1 MDCTEPDDGLLQT
14 IVTQTAGCGSILL
27 AYSGGLD
34 SSVLLHL
41 LVALRQRLGLPIRAA
56 YIHHGLNPLADSW
69 AEHCRQQCERWQVPF
84 ASLPVKVEAQNGGI
98 EAAART
104 ARYQALQAHLQDG
117 EALLTAQH
125 LDDQSET
132 FLLALKR
139 GSGPAGL
146 SAMAAST
153 LLGDSTTLGQ
163 HRLVRP
169 LLGISRLQL
178 EAYAQRHQLDWIEDD
193 SNQDERFDRNFLRR
207 QILPRLTQ
215 RWPHFPSAV
224 ARSAQLCAEQE
235 QLLDELLEESLQA
248 LCQSDGALS
257 INGLVPLSPVRRFAL
272 LRRWLAQ
279 QGATMPAR
287 EQLQRLWDEVA
298 MSRQD
303 ADPVLQLNQM
313 QVRRFRQYLYL
324 LPLMPS
330 LKDHVIPWQLPSC
343 SLSLPDNLGSLLLTD
358 SGEAIR
364 APENGESVSIRFSTR
379 GTVHIVGRAHGRQIK
394 KLWQELGVPPW
405 WRDRTPLV
413 FYNEQLIAAMGRFV
427 TREGQAKANQPVW
440 HILWEKKAWGKKSLG
455 KESLG
460 EKLKLADSE

>member
-1 MDCTEPDDGLLQT
+1 MRSDTVDHTESVDGLLQT
-14 IVTQTAGCGSILL
+14 IVAQTAGCGSILL

-41 LVALRQRLGLPIRAA
+41 LVAVRQRSGLPIRAA

-69 AEHCRQQCERWQVPF
+69 AEHCCQQCERWQVPF

-104 ARYQALQAHLQDG
+104 ARYQALQAHLQEG

-146 SAMAAST
+146 SAMAAQSM
-153 LLGDSTTLGQ
+153 LGH

-178 EAYAQRHQLDWIEDD
+178 EAYAQRHQLGWIEDD

-248 LCQSDGALS
+248 LCQPDGALS
-257 INGLVPLSPVRRFAL
+257 IDGLAPLSPVRRSAL

-298 MSRQD
+298 TSRQD
-303 ADPVLQLNQM
+303 AEPVLQLNQM
-313 QVRRFRQYLYL
+313 QIRRFRQYLYL

-330 LKDHVIPWQLPSC
+330 LKDRIIPWQSPSC
-343 SLSLPDNLGSLLLTD
+343 PLSLPDNLGTLSLAD
-358 SGEAIR
+358 NGVAIR
-364 APENGESVSIRFSTR
+364 APENGEAVSIRFSTS

-394 KLWQELGVPPW
+394 KLWQELNVPPW

-413 FYNEQLIAAMGRFV
+413 FYNEQLIAAVGRFV
-427 TREGQAKANQPVW
+427 TREGQVRENQPVW
-440 HILWEKKAWGKKSLG
+440 HIVWGK
-455 KESLG
+455 
-460 EKLKLADSE
+460 

>member
-1 MDCTEPDDGLLQT
+1 MDHTESVDGLLQT
-14 IVTQTAGCGSILL
+14 IVAQTAGCGSILL

-41 LVALRQRLGLPIRAA
+41 LVAVRQRSGLPIRAA

-69 AEHCRQQCERWQVPF
+69 AEHCCQQCERWQVPF

-104 ARYQALQAHLQDG
+104 ARYQALQAHLQEG

-146 SAMAAST
+146 SAMAAQSM
-153 LLGDSTTLGQ
+153 LGH

-178 EAYAQRHQLDWIEDD
+178 EAYAQRHQLGWIEDD

-248 LCQSDGALS
+248 LCQPDGALS
-257 INGLVPLSPVRRFAL
+257 IDGLVPLSPVRRFAL

-298 MSRQD
+298 TSRQD
-303 ADPVLQLNQM
+303 AEPVLQLNQM
-313 QVRRFRQYLYL
+313 QIRRFRQYLYL

-330 LKDHVIPWQLPSC
+330 LKDRIILWQSPSC
-343 SLSLPDNLGSLLLTD
+343 SLSLPDNLGTLLLAD
-358 SGEAIR
+358 SGVAIR
-364 APENGESVSIRFSTR
+364 APENGEAVSIRFSTS

-394 KLWQELGVPPW
+394 KLWQELNVPPW

-413 FYNEQLIAAMGRFV
+413 FYNEQLIAAVGRFV
-427 TREGQAKANQPVW
+427 TREGQAKGNQPVW
-440 HILWEKKAWGKKSLG
+440 HIVWGR
-455 KESLG
+455 
-460 EKLKLADSE
+460 

>member
-1 MDCTEPDDGLLQT
+1 MDHTEPVDGLLQT
-14 IVTQTAGCGSILL
+14 IVAQTAGCGSILL

-41 LVALRQRLGLPIRAA
+41 LVALRQRSGLPIRAA

-69 AEHCRQQCERWQVPF
+69 AEHCCQQCERWQVPF

-104 ARYQALQAHLQDG
+104 ARYQALQAHLQEG

-146 SAMAAST
+146 SAMAAQSM
-153 LLGDSTTLGQ
+153 LGH

-178 EAYAQRHQLDWIEDD
+178 EAYAQRHQLGWIEDD

-248 LCQSDGALS
+248 LCQPDGALS
-257 INGLVPLSPVRRFAL
+257 IDGLVPLSPVRRFAL

-298 MSRQD
+298 TSRQD
-303 ADPVLQLNQM
+303 AEPVLQLNQM
-313 QVRRFRQYLYL
+313 QIRRFRQYLYL

-330 LKDHVIPWQLPSC
+330 LKDRIILWQSPSC
-343 SLSLPDNLGSLLLTD
+343 SLSLPDNLGTLLLAD
-358 SGEAIR
+358 SGVAIR
-364 APENGESVSIRFSTR
+364 APENGEAVSIRFSTS
-379 GTVHIVGRAHGRQIK
+379 GTVNIVGRAHGRQIK
-394 KLWQELGVPPW
+394 KLWQELNVPPW

-413 FYNEQLIAAMGRFV
+413 FYNEQLIAAVGRFV
-427 TREGQAKANQPVW
+427 TREGQVRENQPVW
-440 HILWEKKAWGKKSLG
+440 HIVWGK
-455 KESLG
+455 
-460 EKLKLADSE
+460 

>member
-1 MDCTEPDDGLLQT
+1 MRSDTVDHTESVDGLLQT
-14 IVTQTAGCGSILL
+14 IVAQTAGCGSILL

-41 LVALRQRLGLPIRAA
+41 LVAVRQRSGLPIRAA

-69 AEHCRQQCERWQVPF
+69 AEHCCQQCERWQVPF

-104 ARYQALQAHLQDG
+104 ARYQALQAHLQEG

-146 SAMAAST
+146 SAMAAQSM
-153 LLGDSTTLGQ
+153 LGH

-178 EAYAQRHQLDWIEDD
+178 EAYAQRHQLGWIEDD

-248 LCQSDGALS
+248 LCQPDGALS
-257 INGLVPLSPVRRFAL
+257 IDGLVPLSPVRRFAL

-298 MSRQD
+298 TSRQD
-303 ADPVLQLNQM
+303 AEPVLQLNQM
-313 QVRRFRQYLYL
+313 QIRRFRQYLYL

-330 LKDHVIPWQLPSC
+330 LKDRIILWQSPSC
-343 SLSLPDNLGSLLLTD
+343 SLSLPDNLGTLLLAD
-358 SGEAIR
+358 SGVAIR
-364 APENGESVSIRFSTR
+364 APENGEAVSIRFSTS

-394 KLWQELGVPPW
+394 KLWQELNVPPW

-413 FYNEQLIAAMGRFV
+413 FYNEQLIAAVGRFV
-427 TREGQAKANQPVW
+427 TREGQAKGNQPVW
-440 HILWEKKAWGKKSLG
+440 HIVWGR
-455 KESLG
+455 
-460 EKLKLADSE
+460 

>member
-1 MDCTEPDDGLLQT
+1 MRSDTVDHTEPVDGLLQT
-14 IVTQTAGCGSILL
+14 IVAQTAGCGSILL

-41 LVALRQRLGLPIRAA
+41 LVVLRQRSGLPIRAA

-69 AEHCRQQCERWQVPF
+69 AEHCCQQCERWQVPF

-104 ARYQALQAHLQDG
+104 ARYQALQAHLQEG

-146 SAMAAST
+146 SAMAAQSM
-153 LLGDSTTLGQ
+153 LGH

-178 EAYAQRHQLDWIEDD
+178 EAYAQRHQLGWIEDD

-248 LCQSDGALS
+248 LCQPDGALS
-257 INGLVPLSPVRRFAL
+257 IDGLAPLSPVRRFAL

-298 MSRQD
+298 TSRQD
-303 ADPVLQLNQM
+303 AEPVLQLNQM
-313 QVRRFRQYLYL
+313 QIRRFRQYLYL

-330 LKDHVIPWQLPSC
+330 LKDRIIPWQSPSC
-343 SLSLPDNLGSLLLTD
+343 SLSLPDNLGTLLLAD
-358 SGEAIR
+358 SGVAIR
-364 APENGESVSIRFSTR
+364 APENGEAVSIRFSTS

-394 KLWQELGVPPW
+394 KLWQELNVPPW

-413 FYNEQLIAAMGRFV
+413 FYNEQLIAAVGRFV
-427 TREGQAKANQPVW
+427 TREGQVRENQPVW
-440 HILWEKKAWGKKSLG
+440 HIVWGK
-455 KESLG
+455 
-460 EKLKLADSE
+460 

>member
-1 MDCTEPDDGLLQT
+1 MSHIEPGDVLLQT
-14 IVTQTAGCGSILL
+14 LMAQIAGCGKILL

-41 LVALRQRLGLPIRAA
+41 LVAARQHSGIIVRAA
-56 YIHHGLNPLADSW
+56 YVHHGLNPLADSW
-69 AEHCRQQCERWQVPF
+69 AEHCRRQCEHWQVPF
-84 ASLPVKVEAQNGGI
+84 TSLPVTVAAQNGGI
-98 EAAART
+98 EAAARA
-104 ARYQALQAHLQDG
+104 ARYQALQAHLQKG
-117 EALLTAQH
+117 ETLLTAQH

-153 LLGDSTTLGQ
+153 SLGA
-163 HRLVRP
+163 HRLMRP
-169 LLGISRLQL
+169 LLDVARHQL
-178 EAYAQRHQLDWIEDD
+178 EAYAQRHQLRWIEDD

-215 RWPHFPSAV
+215 RWPHFSSAV

-235 QLLDELLEESLQA
+235 QLLDELLDASLQA
-248 LCQSDGALS
+248 LCQPDGALS
-257 INGLVPLSPVRRFAL
+257 IDGLLPLSPVRRFAL

-279 QGATMPAR
+279 QGAMMPAR

-303 ADPVLQLNQM
+303 AEPVLQLNQM
-313 QVRRFRQYLYL
+313 QIRRFRQCLYL
-324 LPLMPS
+324 LPPMPS
-330 LKDHVIPWQLPSC
+330 LKTRILPWKPMSRP
-343 SLSLPDNLGSLLLTD
+343 LSLPDNLGTLALD
-358 SGEAIR
+358 EGGMAMR
-364 APENGESVSIRFSTR
+364 APEKGETVSIRFSTS
-379 GTVHIVGRAHGRQIK
+379 GIVHIVGRDRGRQIK

-413 FYNEQLIAAMGRFV
+413 FYNERLIAAVGRFV
-427 TREGQAKANQPVW
+427 TREGQVQEHQPVRRV
-440 HILWEKKAWGKKSLG
+440 LWRKG
-455 KESLG
+455 
-460 EKLKLADSE
+460 

>member
-1 MDCTEPDDGLLQT
+1 MRSDTVDHTEPVDGLLQT
-14 IVTQTAGCGSILL
+14 IVAQTAGCGSILL

-41 LVALRQRLGLPIRAA
+41 LVAVRQRSGLPIRAA

-69 AEHCRQQCERWQVPF
+69 AEHCCQQCGRWQVPF

-104 ARYQALQAHLQDG
+104 ARYQALQAHLQEG

-146 SAMAAST
+146 SAMAAQSM
-153 LLGDSTTLGQ
+153 LGH

-178 EAYAQRHQLDWIEDD
+178 EAYAQRHQLGWIEDD

-248 LCQSDGALS
+248 LCQPDGALS
-257 INGLVPLSPVRRFAL
+257 IDGLAPLSPVRRFAL

-298 MSRQD
+298 TSRQD
-303 ADPVLQLNQM
+303 AEPVLQLNQM
-313 QVRRFRQYLYL
+313 QIRRFRQYLYL

-330 LKDHVIPWQLPSC
+330 LKDRIILWQSPSC
-343 SLSLPDNLGSLLLTD
+343 PLSLPDNLGTLLLAD
-358 SGEAIR
+358 SGVAIR
-364 APENGESVSIRFSTR
+364 APENGEAVSIRFSTS

-394 KLWQELGVPPW
+394 KLWQELNVPPW

-413 FYNEQLIAAMGRFV
+413 FYNEQLIAAVGRFV
-427 TREGQAKANQPVW
+427 TREGQVRENQPVW
-440 HILWEKKAWGKKSLG
+440 HIVWGK
-455 KESLG
+455 
-460 EKLKLADSE
+460 

>member
-1 MDCTEPDDGLLQT
+1 MRSDTVDHTEPVDGLLQT
-14 IVTQTAGCGSILL
+14 IVAQTAGCGSILL

-41 LVALRQRLGLPIRAA
+41 LVVLRQRSGLPIRAA

-69 AEHCRQQCERWQVPF
+69 AEHCCQQCERWQVPF

-104 ARYQALQAHLQDG
+104 ARYQALQAHLQEG

-146 SAMAAST
+146 SAMAAQSM
-153 LLGDSTTLGQ
+153 LGH

-178 EAYAQRHQLDWIEDD
+178 EAYAQRHQLGWIEDD

-248 LCQSDGALS
+248 LCQPDGALS
-257 INGLVPLSPVRRFAL
+257 IDGLAPLSLVRRFAL

-298 MSRQD
+298 TSRQD
-303 ADPVLQLNQM
+303 AEPVLQLNQM
-313 QVRRFRQYLYL
+313 QIRRFRQYLYL

-330 LKDHVIPWQLPSC
+330 LKDRIIPWQSPSC
-343 SLSLPDNLGSLLLTD
+343 SLSLPDNLGTLLLAD
-358 SGEAIR
+358 SGVAIR
-364 APENGESVSIRFSTR
+364 APENGEAVSIRFSTS

-394 KLWQELGVPPW
+394 KLWQELNVPPW

-413 FYNEQLIAAMGRFV
+413 FYNEQLIAAVGRFV
-427 TREGQAKANQPVW
+427 TREGQVRENQPVW
-440 HILWEKKAWGKKSLG
+440 HIVWGK
-455 KESLG
+455 
-460 EKLKLADSE
+460 

>member
-1 MDCTEPDDGLLQT
+1 MRSDSVNHTEPDDGLIQT

-41 LVALRQRLGLPIRAA
+41 LVAVRQRAGVTVRAA
-56 YIHHGLNPLADSW
+56 YVHHGLNPLANSW

-84 ASLPVKVEAQNGGI
+84 ASLPVTVEAQNGGI
-98 EAAART
+98 EAAARA
-104 ARYQALQAHLQDG
+104 ARYQALQTHLQEG
-117 EALLTAQH
+117 ETLLTAQH

-146 SAMAAST
+146 SAMAANT
-153 LLGDSTTLGQ
+153 MLGH
-163 HRLVRP
+163 HRLIRP
-169 LLGISRLQL
+169 LLGFSRIQL
-178 EAYAQRHQLDWIEDD
+178 EAYAQRHQLHWIEDD

-215 RWPHFPSAV
+215 RWPHFSSAV

-235 QLLDELLEESLQA
+235 QLLDELLEESLQS
-248 LCQSDGALS
+248 LCQPDGALS
-257 INGLVPLSPVRRFAL
+257 IDGLLPLSPVRRFAL

-279 QGATMPAR
+279 QGAMMPAR

-298 MSRQD
+298 TSRQD
-303 ADPVLQLNQM
+303 AEPVLQLNQM
-313 QVRRFRQYLYL
+313 QIRRFRQSLYL

-330 LKDHVIPWQLPSC
+330 LKDRILPWQPTSC
-343 SLSLPDNLGSLLLTD
+343 PLSLPDNLGTLLLAD
-358 SGEAIR
+358 GGIAVR
-364 APENGESVSIRFSTR
+364 APENGEAVSIRFSTS

-394 KLWQELGVPPW
+394 KLWQELDVPPW

-413 FYNEQLIAAMGRFV
+413 FYNDQLIAAVGRFV
-427 TREGQAKANQPVW
+427 TREGQVREDQPVW
-440 HILWEKKAWGKKSLG
+440 HIMWEKQVC
-455 KESLG
+455 
-460 EKLKLADSE
+460 EK

>member
-1 MDCTEPDDGLLQT
+1 MRSDTVDHTESVDGLLQT
-14 IVTQTAGCGSILL
+14 IVAQTAGCGSILL

-41 LVALRQRLGLPIRAA
+41 LVAVRQRSGLPIRAA

-69 AEHCRQQCERWQVPF
+69 AEHCCQQCERWQVPF

-104 ARYQALQAHLQDG
+104 ARYQALQAHLQEG

-146 SAMAAST
+146 SAMAAQSM
-153 LLGDSTTLGQ
+153 LDH

-178 EAYAQRHQLDWIEDD
+178 EAYAQRHQLGWIEDD

-248 LCQSDGALS
+248 LCQPDGALS
-257 INGLVPLSPVRRFAL
+257 IDGLAPLSPVRRSAL

-298 MSRQD
+298 TSRQD
-303 ADPVLQLNQM
+303 AEPVLQLNQM
-313 QVRRFRQYLYL
+313 QIRRFRQYLYL

-330 LKDHVIPWQLPSC
+330 LKDRIIPWQSPSC
-343 SLSLPDNLGSLLLTD
+343 PLSLLDNLGTLSLAD
-358 SGEAIR
+358 NGVAIR
-364 APENGESVSIRFSTR
+364 APENGEAVSIRFSTS

-394 KLWQELGVPPW
+394 KLWQELNVPPW

-413 FYNEQLIAAMGRFV
+413 FYNEQLIAAVGRFV
-427 TREGQAKANQPVW
+427 TREGQVRENQPVW
-440 HILWEKKAWGKKSLG
+440 HIVWGK
-455 KESLG
+455 
-460 EKLKLADSE
+460 

>member
-1 MDCTEPDDGLLQT
+1 MRFDTVDHTEPVDGLLQT
-14 IVTQTAGCGSILL
+14 IVAQTAGCGSILL

-41 LVALRQRLGLPIRAA
+41 LVAVRQRSGLPIRAA

-69 AEHCRQQCERWQVPF
+69 AEHCCQQCERWQVPF

-104 ARYQALQAHLQDG
+104 ARYQALQAHLQEG

-146 SAMAAST
+146 SAMAAQSM
-153 LLGDSTTLGQ
+153 LGH

-178 EAYAQRHQLDWIEDD
+178 EAYAQRHQLGWIEDD

-248 LCQSDGALS
+248 LCQPDGALS
-257 INGLVPLSPVRRFAL
+257 IDGLAPLSPVRRSAL

-298 MSRQD
+298 TSRQD
-303 ADPVLQLNQM
+303 AEPVLQLNQM
-313 QVRRFRQYLYL
+313 QIRRFRQYLYL

-330 LKDHVIPWQLPSC
+330 LKDRIIPWQSPSC
-343 SLSLPDNLGSLLLTD
+343 PLSLPDNLGSLSLAD
-358 SGEAIR
+358 NGVAIR
-364 APENGESVSIRFSTR
+364 APENGEAVSIRFSTS

-394 KLWQELGVPPW
+394 KLWQELNVPPW

-413 FYNEQLIAAMGRFV
+413 FYNEQLIAAVGRFV
-427 TREGQAKANQPVW
+427 TREGQVRENQPVW
-440 HILWEKKAWGKKSLG
+440 HIVWGK
-455 KESLG
+455 
-460 EKLKLADSE
+460 

>member
-1 MDCTEPDDGLLQT
+1 MDHTEPVDGLLQT
-14 IVTQTAGCGSILL
+14 IVAQTAGCGSILL

-41 LVALRQRLGLPIRAA
+41 LVALRQRSGLPIRAA

-69 AEHCRQQCERWQVPF
+69 AEHCCQQCERWQVPF

-104 ARYQALQAHLQDG
+104 ARYQALQAHLQEG
-117 EALLTAQH
+117 EVLLTAQH

-146 SAMAAST
+146 SAMAAQSM
-153 LLGDSTTLGQ
+153 LGH

-178 EAYAQRHQLDWIEDD
+178 EAYAQRHQLQWIEDD

-248 LCQSDGALS
+248 LCQTDGALS
-257 INGLVPLSPVRRFAL
+257 IDGLVPLSPVRRFAL

-298 MSRQD
+298 TSRQD
-303 ADPVLQLNQM
+303 AEPVLQLNQM
-313 QVRRFRQYLYL
+313 QIRRFRQYLYL

-330 LKDHVIPWQLPSC
+330 LKDRIIPWQSPSC
-343 SLSLPDNLGSLLLTD
+343 PLSLPDNLGTLLLAA
-358 SGEAIR
+358 SGVAIR
-364 APENGESVSIRFSTR
+364 APKNGEAVSIRFSTS

-394 KLWQELGVPPW
+394 KLWQELNVPPW

-413 FYNEQLIAAMGRFV
+413 FYNEQLIAAVGRFV
-427 TREGQAKANQPVW
+427 TREGQVRENQPVW
-440 HILWEKKAWGKKSLG
+440 HIVWGK
-455 KESLG
+455 
-460 EKLKLADSE
+460 

>member
-1 MDCTEPDDGLLQT
+1 MRSDAVDRTKPDDGLLQT
-14 IVTQTAGCGSILL
+14 IFKHISGCGSILL

-41 LVALRQRLGLPIRAA
+41 LVAVRQRSGLTIRAA

-84 ASLPVKVEAQNGGI
+84 TSLAVMVEAQNGGI
-98 EAAART
+98 EAAARA
-104 ARYQALQAHLQDG
+104 ARYQALQTHLQEG
-117 EALLTAQH
+117 ETLLTAQH

-146 SAMAAST
+146 SAMAANSVF
-153 LLGDSTTLGQ
+153 GH

-169 LLGISRLQL
+169 LLGVSRLEL
-178 EAYAQRHQLDWIEDD
+178 ETYAQRNQLHWIEDD

-235 QLLDELLEESLQA
+235 QLLDELLEESLQT

-257 INGLVPLSPVRRFAL
+257 IEGLVPLSPVRRFAL

-279 QGATMPAR
+279 QGAAMPAR

-298 MSRQD
+298 TSRQD
-303 ADPVLQLNQM
+303 AEPVLQLNQM
-313 QVRRFRQYLYL
+313 QVRRFRQHLYY

-330 LKDHVIPWQLPSC
+330 LKDCVLPWQPTRCPLT
-343 SLSLPDNLGSLLLTD
+343 LPDNLGTLQLADRGVAVRT
-358 SGEAIR
+358 
-364 APENGESVSIRFSTR
+364 PENSEAVSIRFSTR

-413 FYNEQLIAAMGRFV
+413 FYNDQLITAVGRFV
-427 TREGQAKANQPVW
+427 TREGQAKENRPVW
-440 HILWEKKAWGKKSLG
+440 HITWEK
-455 KESLG
+455 
-460 EKLKLADSE
+460 

>member
-1 MDCTEPDDGLLQT
+1 MKFDTVDHTEPVDGLLQT
-14 IVTQTAGCGSILL
+14 IVAQTAGCGSILL

-41 LVALRQRLGLPIRAA
+41 LVVLRQRSGLPIRAA

-69 AEHCRQQCERWQVPF
+69 AEHCCQQCERWQVPF

-104 ARYQALQAHLQDG
+104 ARYQALQAHLQEG

-146 SAMAAST
+146 SAMAAQSM
-153 LLGDSTTLGQ
+153 LGH

-178 EAYAQRHQLDWIEDD
+178 EAYAQRHQLGWIEDD

-248 LCQSDGALS
+248 LCQPDGALS
-257 INGLVPLSPVRRFAL
+257 IDGLAPLSPVRRFAL

-298 MSRQD
+298 TSRQD
-303 ADPVLQLNQM
+303 AEPVLQLNQM
-313 QVRRFRQYLYL
+313 QIRRFRQYLYL

-330 LKDHVIPWQLPSC
+330 LKDRIILWQSPSC
-343 SLSLPDNLGSLLLTD
+343 PLSLPDNLGTLSLAD
-358 SGEAIR
+358 NGVAIR
-364 APENGESVSIRFSTR
+364 APENGEAVSIRFSTS

-394 KLWQELGVPPW
+394 KLWQELNVPPW

-413 FYNEQLIAAMGRFV
+413 FYNEQLIAAVGRFV
-427 TREGQAKANQPVW
+427 TREGQVRENQPVW
-440 HILWEKKAWGKKSLG
+440 HIVWGK
-455 KESLG
+455 
-460 EKLKLADSE
+460 

>member
-1 MDCTEPDDGLLQT
+1 MDHTEPVDGLLQT
-14 IVTQTAGCGSILL
+14 IVAQTAGCGSILL

-41 LVALRQRLGLPIRAA
+41 LVAVRQRSGLPIRAA

-69 AEHCRQQCERWQVPF
+69 AEHCCQQCERWQVPF

-104 ARYQALQAHLQDG
+104 ARYQALQAHLQEG

-146 SAMAAST
+146 SAMAAQSM
-153 LLGDSTTLGQ
+153 LGH

-178 EAYAQRHQLDWIEDD
+178 EAYAQRHQLGWIEDD

-248 LCQSDGALS
+248 LCQPDGALS
-257 INGLVPLSPVRRFAL
+257 IDGLAPLSPVRRSAL

-298 MSRQD
+298 TSRQD
-303 ADPVLQLNQM
+303 AEPVLQLNQM
-313 QVRRFRQYLYL
+313 QIRRFRQYLYL

-330 LKDHVIPWQLPSC
+330 LKDRIIPWQSPSC
-343 SLSLPDNLGSLLLTD
+343 PLSLPDNLGSLSLAD
-358 SGEAIR
+358 NGVAIR
-364 APENGESVSIRFSTR
+364 APENGEAVSIRFSTS

-394 KLWQELGVPPW
+394 KLWQELNVPPW

-413 FYNEQLIAAMGRFV
+413 FYNEQLIAAVGRFV
-427 TREGQAKANQPVW
+427 TREGQVRENQPVW
-440 HILWEKKAWGKKSLG
+440 HIVWGK
-455 KESLG
+455 
-460 EKLKLADSE
+460 

>member
-1 MDCTEPDDGLLQT
+1 MDHTEPVDGLLQT
-14 IVTQTAGCGSILL
+14 IVAQTAGCGSILL

-41 LVALRQRLGLPIRAA
+41 LVAVRQRSGLPIRAA

-69 AEHCRQQCERWQVPF
+69 AEHCCQQCERWQVPF

-104 ARYQALQAHLQDG
+104 ARYQALQAHLQEG

-146 SAMAAST
+146 SAMAAQSM
-153 LLGDSTTLGQ
+153 LGH

-178 EAYAQRHQLDWIEDD
+178 EAYAQWHQLGWIEDD

-248 LCQSDGALS
+248 LCQPDGALS
-257 INGLVPLSPVRRFAL
+257 IDGLAPLSPVRRFAL

-298 MSRQD
+298 TSRQD
-303 ADPVLQLNQM
+303 AEPVLQLNQM
-313 QVRRFRQYLYL
+313 QIRRFRQYLYL

-330 LKDHVIPWQLPSC
+330 LKDRIIPWQSPSC
-343 SLSLPDNLGSLLLTD
+343 PLSLPDNLGTLSLAD
-358 SGEAIR
+358 NGVAIR
-364 APENGESVSIRFSTR
+364 APENGEAVSIRFSTS
-379 GTVHIVGRAHGRQIK
+379 GTVNIVGRAHGRQIK
-394 KLWQELGVPPW
+394 KLWQELNVPPW

-413 FYNEQLIAAMGRFV
+413 FYNEQLIAAVGRFV
-427 TREGQAKANQPVW
+427 TREGQVRENQPVW
-440 HILWEKKAWGKKSLG
+440 HIVWGK
-455 KESLG
+455 
-460 EKLKLADSE
+460 

>member
-1 MDCTEPDDGLLQT
+1 MRSDTVDHTEPVDGLLQT
-14 IVTQTAGCGSILL
+14 IVAQTAGCGSILL

-41 LVALRQRLGLPIRAA
+41 LVVLRQRSGLPIRAA

-69 AEHCRQQCERWQVPF
+69 AEHCCQQCERWLVPF

-104 ARYQALQAHLQDG
+104 ARYQALQAHLQEG

-146 SAMAAST
+146 SAMAAQSM
-153 LLGDSTTLGQ
+153 LGH

-178 EAYAQRHQLDWIEDD
+178 EAYAQRHQLGWIEDD

-248 LCQSDGALS
+248 LCQPDGALS
-257 INGLVPLSPVRRFAL
+257 IDGLVPLSPVRRFAL

-298 MSRQD
+298 TSRQD
-303 ADPVLQLNQM
+303 AEPVLQLNQM
-313 QVRRFRQYLYL
+313 QIRRFRQYLYL

-330 LKDHVIPWQLPSC
+330 LKDRIILWQSPSC
-343 SLSLPDNLGSLLLTD
+343 PLSLPDNLGTLSLAD
-358 SGEAIR
+358 NGVAIR
-364 APENGESVSIRFSTR
+364 APENGEAVSIRFSTS

-394 KLWQELGVPPW
+394 KLWQELNVPPW

-413 FYNEQLIAAMGRFV
+413 FYNEQLIAAVGRFV
-427 TREGQAKANQPVW
+427 TREGQVRENQPVW
-440 HILWEKKAWGKKSLG
+440 HIVWGK
-455 KESLG
+455 
-460 EKLKLADSE
+460 

>member
-1 MDCTEPDDGLLQT
+1 MRSDTVDHTEPVDGLLQT
-14 IVTQTAGCGSILL
+14 IVAQTAGCGSILL

-41 LVALRQRLGLPIRAA
+41 LVALRQRSGLPIRAA

-69 AEHCRQQCERWQVPF
+69 AEHCCQQCERWQVPF

-98 EAAART
+98 EAAARM
-104 ARYQALQAHLQDG
+104 ARYQALQAHLQEG

-146 SAMAAST
+146 SAMAAQSM
-153 LLGDSTTLGQ
+153 LGH

-178 EAYAQRHQLDWIEDD
+178 EAYAQLHQLGWIEDD

-248 LCQSDGALS
+248 LCQPDGALS
-257 INGLVPLSPVRRFAL
+257 IDGLVPLSPVRRFAL

-298 MSRQD
+298 TSRQD
-303 ADPVLQLNQM
+303 AEPVLQLNQM
-313 QVRRFRQYLYL
+313 QIRRFRQYLYL

-330 LKDHVIPWQLPSC
+330 LKDRIIPWQSPSC
-343 SLSLPDNLGSLLLTD
+343 SLSLPDNLGTLLLAD
-358 SGEAIR
+358 SGVAIR
-364 APENGESVSIRFSTR
+364 APENGEAVSIRFSTS

-394 KLWQELGVPPW
+394 KLWQELNVPPW

-413 FYNEQLIAAMGRFV
+413 FYNGQLIAAVGRFV
-427 TREGQAKANQPVW
+427 TREGQVRENQPVW
-440 HILWEKKAWGKKSLG
+440 HIVWGK
-455 KESLG
+455 
-460 EKLKLADSE
+460 

>member
-1 MDCTEPDDGLLQT
+1 MNDTESDDGLLQT
-14 IVTQTAGCGSILL
+14 IAAQTAGCGAILL

-41 LVALRQRLGLPIRAA
+41 LVAERQRSGLAIRAA

-84 ASLPVKVEAQNGGI
+84 ASLSVTVETQNGGI

-104 ARYQALQAHLQDG
+104 ARYQALQAHLQEG
-117 EALLTAQH
+117 ETLLTAQH

-146 SAMAAST
+146 SAMAAHST
-153 LLGDSTTLGQ
+153 LG
-163 HRLVRP
+163 HYRLVRP
-169 LLGISRLQL
+169 LLGFSRLQL
-178 EAYAQRHQLDWIEDD
+178 EAYALRHQLHWIEDD

-215 RWPHFPSAV
+215 RWPHFSSAV
-224 ARSAQLCAEQE
+224 ARSAELCAEQE
-235 QLLDELLEESLQA
+235 QLLDELLEESLQR
-248 LCQSDGALS
+248 LCQPDGALS
-257 INGLVPLSPVRRFAL
+257 IDGLVQLSPVRRFAL

-279 QGATMPAR
+279 KGATMPSR

-303 ADPVLQLNQM
+303 AEPVLQLHQ
-313 QVRRFRQYLYL
+313 QQIRRFRQHLYL
-324 LPLMPS
+324 LPLMAS
-330 LKDHVIPWQLPSC
+330 LQDRILPWQPTSC
-343 SLSLPDNLGSLLLTD
+343 SLSLPDNLGTLLLAD
-358 SGEAIR
+358 SGMTVR
-364 APENGESVSIRFSTR
+364 APENGETVSIRFSTR
-379 GTVHIVGRAHGRQIK
+379 GTVHIVGRAHGRHIK

-413 FYNEQLIAAMGRFV
+413 FYNEQMIAAVGRFV
-427 TREGQAKANQPVW
+427 TREGQVREHQPVW
-440 HILWEKKAWGKKSLG
+440 HIVWEK
-455 KESLG
+455 
-460 EKLKLADSE
+460 

>member
-1 MDCTEPDDGLLQT
+1 MRSDIVDRTEPDDGLLQT
-14 IVTQTAGCGSILL
+14 IVTQTAGCSAILL

-41 LVALRQRLGLPIRAA
+41 LVAMRQRSELTIRAA

-69 AEHCRQQCERWQVPF
+69 AEHCRQQCERWQIPF
-84 ASLPVKVEAQNGGI
+84 ESLAVKVEAQNGGI
-98 EAAART
+98 EAAARV
-104 ARYQALQAHLQDG
+104 ARYQALQTHLQEG
-117 EALLTAQH
+117 ETLLTAQH

-146 SAMAAST
+146 SAMAANSF
-153 LLGDSTTLGQ
+153 LGH

-169 LLGISRLQL
+169 LLGVSRLEL
-178 EAYAQRHQLDWIEDD
+178 ETYAQRHQLHWIEDD

-235 QLLDELLEESLQA
+235 QLLDELLEESLQV

-257 INGLVPLSPVRRFAL
+257 IDGLIPLSPVRRFAL

-279 QGATMPAR
+279 QGANMPAR
-287 EQLQRLWDEVA
+287 DQLQRLWDEVA
-298 MSRQD
+298 TSRQD
-303 ADPVLQLNQM
+303 AEPILQLNQM
-313 QVRRFRQYLYL
+313 QIRRFRQHLYL

-330 LKDHVIPWQLPSC
+330 LKDRVLPWQPTSC
-343 SLSLPDNLGSLLLTD
+343 SLSLPDNLGTLQLAER
-358 SGEAIR
+358 GVAVR
-364 APENGESVSIRFSTR
+364 APEDSETVSIRFSTS
-379 GTVHIVGRAHGRQIK
+379 GIVHIVGRAHGRQIK

-413 FYNEQLIAAMGRFV
+413 FYNDQLIAAVGRFV
-427 TREGQAKANQPVW
+427 TREGQVKENQPVW
-440 HILWEKKAWGKKSLG
+440 HMVWEK
-455 KESLG
+455 
-460 EKLKLADSE
+460 

>member
-1 MDCTEPDDGLLQT
+1 MRSDTVDHTEPVDGLLQT
-14 IVTQTAGCGSILL
+14 IVAQTAGCGSILL

-41 LVALRQRLGLPIRAA
+41 LVALRQRSGLPIRAA

-69 AEHCRQQCERWQVPF
+69 AEHCCQQCERWQVPF

-98 EAAART
+98 EAAARM
-104 ARYQALQAHLQDG
+104 ARYQALQAHLQEG

-146 SAMAAST
+146 SAMAAQSM
-153 LLGDSTTLGQ
+153 LGH

-178 EAYAQRHQLDWIEDD
+178 EAYAQRHQLGWIEDD

-248 LCQSDGALS
+248 LCQPDGALS
-257 INGLVPLSPVRRFAL
+257 IDGLAPLSPVRRSAL

-298 MSRQD
+298 TSRQD
-303 ADPVLQLNQM
+303 AEPVLQLNQM
-313 QVRRFRQYLYL
+313 QIRRFRQYLYL

-330 LKDHVIPWQLPSC
+330 LKDRIIPWQSPSC
-343 SLSLPDNLGSLLLTD
+343 PLSLPDNLGTLSLAD
-358 SGEAIR
+358 NGVAIR
-364 APENGESVSIRFSTR
+364 APENGEAVSIRFSTS

-394 KLWQELGVPPW
+394 KLWQELNVPPW

-413 FYNEQLIAAMGRFV
+413 FYNEQLIAAVGRFV
-427 TREGQAKANQPVW
+427 TREGQVRENQPVW
-440 HILWEKKAWGKKSLG
+440 HIVWGK
-455 KESLG
+455 
-460 EKLKLADSE
+460 

>member
-14 IVTQTAGCGSILL
+14 IVTQTAGCESILL

-41 LVALRQRLGLPIRAA
+41 LVALRQRTGMTIRAA

-69 AEHCRQQCERWQVPF
+69 AEHCRQQCEGWQVPF
-84 ASLPVKVEAQNGGI
+84 ASLPVKVVAQNGGI
-98 EAAART
+98 EAAARA
-104 ARYQALQAHLQDG
+104 ARYQALQAHLQTG
-117 EALLTAQH
+117 ETLLTAQH

-146 SAMAAST
+146 SAMAADSM
-153 LLGDSTTLGQ
+153 LGH
-163 HRLVRP
+163 HRLIRP
-169 LLGISRLQL
+169 LLGLSRLQL
-178 EAYAQRHQLDWIEDD
+178 EAYAQRHQLGWIEDD

-235 QLLDELLEESLQA
+235 QLLDELLEESLQV
-248 LCQSDGALS
+248 LCQPDGALS
-257 INGLVPLSPVRRFAL
+257 IDGLVPLSPVRRFAL

-298 MSRQD
+298 TSRQD
-303 ADPVLQLNQM
+303 AEPVLQLNQM
-313 QVRRFRQYLYL
+313 QIRRFRQHLYL
-324 LPLMPS
+324 LPLMSS
-330 LKDHVIPWQLPSC
+330 LKDRILPWQPTSC
-343 SLSLPDNLGSLLLTD
+343 SLSLPDNLGTLSLAD
-358 SGEAIR
+358 SGVAIR
-364 APENGESVSIRFSTR
+364 APENGEVVSIRFSTS
-379 GTVHIVGRAHGRQIK
+379 GAVHIVGRAHGRQIK
-394 KLWQELGVPPW
+394 KLWQELDVPPW

-413 FYNEQLIAAMGRFV
+413 FYNEQLIAAVGRFV
-427 TREGQAKANQPVW
+427 SREGQAKADQPVW
-440 HILWEKKAWGKKSLG
+440 HITWEKKAWEKELG
-455 KESLG
+455 KRKPEK
-460 EKLKLADSE
+460 KLKLAGPK

>member
-1 MDCTEPDDGLLQT
+1 MRSDTVDHTEPVDGLLQT
-14 IVTQTAGCGSILL
+14 IVAQTAGCGSILL

-41 LVALRQRLGLPIRAA
+41 LVVLRQRSGLPIRAA

-69 AEHCRQQCERWQVPF
+69 AEHCCQQCERWLVPF

-104 ARYQALQAHLQDG
+104 ARYQALQAHLQEG

-146 SAMAAST
+146 SAMAVQSM
-153 LLGDSTTLGQ
+153 LGH

-178 EAYAQRHQLDWIEDD
+178 EAYAQRHQLGWIEDD

-215 RWPHFPSAV
+215 RWSHFPSAV

-248 LCQSDGALS
+248 LCQPDGALS
-257 INGLVPLSPVRRFAL
+257 IDGLAPLSPVRRFAL

-298 MSRQD
+298 TSRQD
-303 ADPVLQLNQM
+303 AEPVLQLNQM
-313 QVRRFRQYLYL
+313 QIRRFRQYLYL
-324 LPLMPS
+324 LPLMSP
-330 LKDHVIPWQLPSC
+330 LKDRIVPWQSPSC
-343 SLSLPDNLGSLLLTD
+343 PLSLPDNLGTLSLAA
-358 SGEAIR
+358 SGVAIR
-364 APENGESVSIRFSTR
+364 APKNGEAVSIRFSTS

-394 KLWQELGVPPW
+394 KLWQELNVPPW

-413 FYNEQLIAAMGRFV
+413 FYNEQLIAAVGRFV
-427 TREGQAKANQPVW
+427 TREGQVRENQPVW
-440 HILWEKKAWGKKSLG
+440 HIVWGK
-455 KESLG
+455 
-460 EKLKLADSE
+460 

>member
-1 MDCTEPDDGLLQT
+1 MDHTEPVDGLLQT
-14 IVTQTAGCGSILL
+14 IVAQTAGCGSILL

-41 LVALRQRLGLPIRAA
+41 LVALRQRSGLPIRAA

-69 AEHCRQQCERWQVPF
+69 AEHCCQQCERWQVPF

-98 EAAART
+98 EAAARM
-104 ARYQALQAHLQDG
+104 ARYQALQAHLQEG

-146 SAMAAST
+146 SAMAAQSM
-153 LLGDSTTLGQ
+153 LGH

-178 EAYAQRHQLDWIEDD
+178 EAYAQLHQLGWIEDD

-248 LCQSDGALS
+248 LCQPDGALS
-257 INGLVPLSPVRRFAL
+257 IDGLVPLSPVRRFAL

-298 MSRQD
+298 TSRQD
-303 ADPVLQLNQM
+303 AEPVLQLNQM
-313 QVRRFRQYLYL
+313 QIRRFRQYLYL

-330 LKDHVIPWQLPSC
+330 LKDRIILWQSPSC
-343 SLSLPDNLGSLLLTD
+343 SLSLPDNLGTLLLAD
-358 SGEAIR
+358 SGVAIR
-364 APENGESVSIRFSTR
+364 APENGEAVSIRFSTS

-394 KLWQELGVPPW
+394 KLWQELNVPPW

-413 FYNEQLIAAMGRFV
+413 FYNEQLIAAVGRFV
-427 TREGQAKANQPVW
+427 TREGQVKGNQPVW
-440 HILWEKKAWGKKSLG
+440 HIVWGR
-455 KESLG
+455 
-460 EKLKLADSE
+460 

>member
-1 MDCTEPDDGLLQT
+1 MDHTEPVDGLLQT
-14 IVTQTAGCGSILL
+14 IVAQTAGCGSILL

-41 LVALRQRLGLPIRAA
+41 LVALRQRSGLPIRAA

-69 AEHCRQQCERWQVPF
+69 AEHCCQQCERWQVPF

-98 EAAART
+98 EAAARM
-104 ARYQALQAHLQDG
+104 ARYQALQAHLQEG

-146 SAMAAST
+146 SAMAAQSM
-153 LLGDSTTLGQ
+153 LGH

-248 LCQSDGALS
+248 LCQPDGALS
-257 INGLVPLSPVRRFAL
+257 IDGLIPLSPVRRFAL

-279 QGATMPAR
+279 QGAMMPAR

-298 MSRQD
+298 TSRQD
-303 ADPVLQLNQM
+303 AEPVLQLNQM
-313 QVRRFRQYLYL
+313 QVRRFRQHLYL

-330 LKDHVIPWQLPSC
+330 LKDCIIPWPSPSC
-343 SLSLPDNLGSLLLTD
+343 PLSLPDNLGTLLLAD
-358 SGEAIR
+358 SGVAIR
-364 APENGESVSIRFSTR
+364 APENGEAVSIRFSTS

-394 KLWQELGVPPW
+394 KLWQELNVPPW

-413 FYNEQLIAAMGRFV
+413 FYNEQLIAAVGRFV
-427 TREGQAKANQPVW
+427 TREGQVRENQPVW
-440 HILWEKKAWGKKSLG
+440 HIVWGK
-455 KESLG
+455 
-460 EKLKLADSE
+460 

>member
-1 MDCTEPDDGLLQT
+1 MDHTEPVDGLLQT
-14 IVTQTAGCGSILL
+14 IVAQTAGCGSILL

-41 LVALRQRLGLPIRAA
+41 LVALRQRSGLPIRAA

-69 AEHCRQQCERWQVPF
+69 AEHCCQQCERWQVPF

-98 EAAART
+98 EAAARM
-104 ARYQALQAHLQDG
+104 ARYQALQAHLQEG

-146 SAMAAST
+146 SAMAAQSM
-153 LLGDSTTLGQ
+153 LGH

-178 EAYAQRHQLDWIEDD
+178 EAYAQLHQLGWIEDD

-248 LCQSDGALS
+248 LCQPDGALS
-257 INGLVPLSPVRRFAL
+257 IDGLVPLSPVRRFAL

-298 MSRQD
+298 TSRQD
-303 ADPVLQLNQM
+303 AEPVLQLNQM
-313 QVRRFRQYLYL
+313 QIRRFRQYLYL

-330 LKDHVIPWQLPSC
+330 LKDRIIPWQSPSC
-343 SLSLPDNLGSLLLTD
+343 SLSLPDNLGTLLLAD
-358 SGEAIR
+358 SGVAIR
-364 APENGESVSIRFSTR
+364 APENGEAVSIRFSTS

-394 KLWQELGVPPW
+394 KLWQELNVPPW

-413 FYNEQLIAAMGRFV
+413 FYNEQLIAAVGRFV
-427 TREGQAKANQPVW
+427 TREGQVRENQPVW
-440 HILWEKKAWGKKSLG
+440 HIVWGK
-455 KESLG
+455 
-460 EKLKLADSE
+460 